1 MREPRRLHEHFE
13 DLEKQTHAARLGMWA
28 FLGSELLLFTGL
40 FTLYAAYRSMYQRDF
55 AEAVGH
61 DNIAL
66 GTTMTLILITS
77 SFTVAMAVH
86 EVRSSRP
93 KRAAVFVAVT
103 VAIGLA
109 FLALKGVEYAQHIR
123 EGIIP
128 GSAYH
133 FALLPNYG
141 AKMAFT
147 LYFLMTGLHA
157 IHVIAGASLLVWVG
171 WGCYKERYWSYN
183 ETPVEL
189 VGLYW
194 HLVDIVWIFLW
205 PLLYLTRK

>member
-1 MREPRRLHEHFE
+1 
-13 DLEKQTHAARLGMWA
+13 MWA
-28 FLGSELLLFTGL
+28 FLGSEVLLFSGL
-40 FTLYAAYRSMYQRDF
+40 FTLYAAYRFMYPEDF

-61 DNIAL
+61 DNLAL

-93 KRAAVFVAVT
+93 KRAAVLLAVS
-103 VAIGLA
+103 VLIGIL
-109 FLALKGVEYAQHIR
+109 FLVLKGIEYAQHFH
-123 EGIIP
+123 EGIYP

-133 FALLPNYG
+133 FGEVPTYG
-141 AKMAFT
+141 ARMAFT
-147 LYFLMTGLHA
+147 LYFIMTGVHA
-157 IHVIAGASLLVWVG
+157 LHVIIGGGLLVWVG
-171 WGCYKERYWSYN
+171 WGCLKERYWSYN

-189 VGLYW
+189 TGLYW

-205 PLLYLTRK
+205 PLLYLTRR